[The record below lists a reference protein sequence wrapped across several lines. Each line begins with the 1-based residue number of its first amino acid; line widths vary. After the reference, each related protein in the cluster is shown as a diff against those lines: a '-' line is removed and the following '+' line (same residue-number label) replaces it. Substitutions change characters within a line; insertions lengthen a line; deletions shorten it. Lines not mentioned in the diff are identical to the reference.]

1 MFIHRRAAKDYIR
14 GTLWK
19 YNPFTEE
26 ELSKAVELIIL
37 KPSYNKPEEEYTE
50 YTLRLDDES
59 TITRYNYEPDRTPL
73 RDRFV
78 NGKRCKP
85 DDNLL

>member
-26 ELSKAVELIIL
+26 EIARAVELLIL
-37 KPSYNKPEEEYTE
+37 KPSYTNPEEEYTE
-50 YTLRLDDES
+50 YVLEMNDGS
-59 TITRYNYEPDRTPL
+59 KITKCNYEPDRTPL
-73 RDRFV
+73 KDRFLY
-78 NGKRCKP
+78 GKRSKP
-85 DDNLL
+85 GDHLF